1 MAAGRGQEQAKRPRS
16 SKSQKTNPQRPQSQR
31 TAEPRTRHDNQEG
44 SPNSSSSDRLA
55 AYNEKLT
62 GISQYD
68 LEKTIPALA
77 LRSFHLPGNES
88 WCEDWRQYFFNN
100 HPVLGLCCHHPL
112 HPIRLRMRLV
122 ILLGSVVFGL
132 ACTNIIWLWFR
143 YHEDETY
150 FVFSI
155 GQAAPNNYNGD
166 TSIDN
171 STGAGGNANGSLT
184 ETTTN
189 STSASITVGTTY
201 AVTKGM
207 IVLWTVGGG
216 LHACFDCTVW
226 FLAACVC
233 CLPGQPLSHLERYR
247 RLGSLLVVLAVLLTT
262 ALSTLA
268 VVVRAMTNNS
278 SSGGE
283 SMQTTTG
290 VPSAGLLDDALDLT
304 EAPREA
310 SAYTFLIGYAV
321 ELALALVVYNPL
333 IGTILLSGVLGC
345 GKIPILGGRPYEL
358 ECERREAEASNR
370 QSRRMTPS
378 SSSSTDPP
386 V

>member
-1 MAAGRGQEQAKRPRS
+1 
-16 SKSQKTNPQRPQSQR
+16 
-31 TAEPRTRHDNQEG
+31 
-44 SPNSSSSDRLA
+44 LV
-55 AYNEKLT
+55 AYNEKMT
-62 GISQYD
+62 GVSQFD

-112 HPIRLRMRLV
+112 HPVRLRMRLV

-150 FVFSI
+150 FVVSV
-155 GQAAPNNYNGD
+155 GQAPPNNSNGD
-166 TSIDN
+166 AFVDN
-171 STGAGGNANGSLT
+171 TTASGGNFSNGSLT
-184 ETTTN
+184 GTMN
-189 STSASITVGTTY
+189 STSASISVGTTY
-201 AVTKGM
+201 PVTKGM
-207 IVLWTVGGG
+207 IILWTVGGG

-268 VVVRAMTNNS
+268 VVVRAMANT
-278 SSGGE
+278 SGEE
-283 SMQTTTG
+283 SLQTTTG

-304 EAPREA
+304 EAPREI

-345 GKIPILGGRPYEL
+345 GRIPILGGRPYEL
-358 ECERREAEASNR
+358 ECERREAAGADR
-370 QSRRMTPS
+370 QSRRMTPTS
-378 SSSSTDPP
+378 SSATDPP